1 MIFRQPFAQAWR
13 QQQLLLRQVGSV
25 ALWHK
30 TLCNGSVHFQPAN
43 LRIPVGA
50 LSGAGR
56 YYSDRLLE
64 LRASQ
69 YEESLAGRKA
79 MCDSRS
85 WQSFSDCTGT
95 LYSSTAPIAGPDN
108 RASRLPLGRSPVRPC
123 SALRHQDGG
132 ILYEDKFLRCLSAK

>member
-30 TLCNGSVHFQPAN
+30 TLCNGSVHFRPAN

-64 LRASQ
+64 SRISRADGARELSHGVAARASP
-69 YEESLAGRKA
+69 LRPAHLTNALPG
-79 MCDSRS
+79 C
-85 WQSFSDCTGT
+85 
-95 LYSSTAPIAGPDN
+95 TAPPSPIQLF
-108 RASRLPLGRSPVRPC
+108 RL
-123 SALRHQDGG
+123 
-132 ILYEDKFLRCLSAK
+132 